1 VILRPVLPSPGDVL
15 DLETEAGTDRLLDLY
30 RPPRSDWVRLN
41 LIGSVNGNAAGSDGT
56 SETLTN
62 PTDRAILRTIRDL
75 ADVVVV
81 GAASVRAEGYF
92 VPKHA
97 ALAVVTATGDFSG
110 HRIRSGADRG
120 PLLIVCPSS
129 AATRASDTLG
139 DTPHTIVEAPALDG
153 RLSPR
158 DILTALRAA
167 GYHGVVCEG
176 GPSLAAQFVD
186 AGVLDELCL
195 TTAPLLNGA
204 ALPLFAGHN
213 FAELPLRLA
222 QLLVDDADFMYSR
235 WSPRERATTG
245 R

>member
-1 VILRPVLPSPGDVL
+1 VILRPVLPVAGDAL
-15 DLETEAGTDRLLDLY
+15 DLETHADRDRLAGLY
-30 RPPRSDWVRLN
+30 RLPRPDWVRLN
-41 LIGSVNGNAAGSDGT
+41 LIASVNGNAAGSDGT

-110 HRIRSGADRG
+110 HRIRSGDGRG
-120 PLLIVCPSS
+120 PLLVACPS
-129 AATRASDTLG
+129 AAVDRASETLG
-139 DTPHTIVEAPALDG
+139 ATPHRIIVVPDTNG
-153 RLSPR
+153 RLSPG
-158 DILTALRAA
+158 DILTALRSA
-167 GYHGVVCEG
+167 GYTSVVCEG

-204 ALPLFAGHN
+204 ALPLFAGHT
-213 FAELPLRLA
+213 FAEQPLTLT